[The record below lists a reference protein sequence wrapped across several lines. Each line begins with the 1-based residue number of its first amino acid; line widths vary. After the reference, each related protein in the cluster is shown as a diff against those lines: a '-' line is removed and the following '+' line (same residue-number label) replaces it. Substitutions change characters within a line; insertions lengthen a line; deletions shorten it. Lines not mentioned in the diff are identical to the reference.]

1 MDKIDIVLATC
12 DRLKLLRRTLKSI
25 WHNTRTPYR
34 LHVIDD
40 ASTEGNQVYLR
51 RLLAMKKI
59 DSLLE
64 HPNRLGVAAN
74 LRQIHDLTVSD
85 LVIYCDDDQLC
96 PHIEPDWLRRLL
108 AEMQA
113 RPKQAIL
120 SLNNPHGNMGGDKR
134 RKLGVDG
141 NVTFCRKSGGSYMC
155 IRRELLPHIV
165 PPDGIQSPVSWMCLR
180 ARKLGWQTGY
190 LTHTYCQ
197 HIGTHSLRWK
207 NKDLSEEIALLKP
220 VDSNTLEPPKEYRE

>member
-1 MDKIDIVLATC
+1 MDRIDIVLATC
-12 DRLKLLRRTLKSI
+12 DRLELLKQTLKSI
-25 WHNTRTPYR
+25 WHNTRTDYR
-34 LHVIDD
+34 IHVIDD
-40 ASTEGNQVYLR
+40 ASTEGNQAYLR

-64 HPNRLGVAAN
+64 RPRRAGVAAN
-74 LRQIHDLTVSD
+74 LRQIQSLASSE

-96 PHIEPDWLRRLL
+96 PKVEPDWLSRLL
-108 AEMQA
+108 SEMQT

-120 SLNNPHGNMGGDKR
+120 SLNNPHGNLYGDKR
-134 RKLGVDG
+134 RKLGIDG

-155 IRRELLPHIV
+155 IRRELLPLIV
-165 PPDGIQSPVSWMCLR
+165 PPDGIQSSVSWMCLR

-197 HIGTHSLRWK
+197 HIGARSLRWPK
-207 NKDLSEEIALLKP
+207 KDLRGEITLLKP
-220 VDSNTLEPPKEYRE
+220 VNKATLEPPKEYRG